1 MYRGSCIAGVGMNT
15 RQKITAGLVAFLLL
29 LPLLWYALA
38 YLPYVGLIRTLATQ
52 GANSIQGADPLLRP
66 LVLADQTPAQVRSYA
81 MRQAY
86 ASLVFDN
93 NRGSAISWHANTTLW
108 YLASYL
114 HLRDGEMLGLWAQCA
129 FGCGHGLSQASL
141 QYLHKDVHL
150 LSGREAANL
159 VAAVKSP
166 VRYVP
171 GSSANERRTDEL
183 LARLRVQK

>member
-1 MYRGSCIAGVGMNT
+1 MSDLTLAFPRMNT
-15 RQKITAGLVAFLLL
+15 KQKITAGLVAFLLL
-29 LPLLWYALA
+29 VPLTWYALA
-38 YLPYVGLIRTLATQ
+38 YLPYVASIRTLATQ
-52 GANSIQGADPLLRP
+52 GASSIQGAHPLLRP

-86 ASLVFDN
+86 FSLVFEKQ
-93 NRGSAISWHANTTLW
+93 RGRPFSWHANNALW

-114 HLRDGEMLGLWAQCA
+114 HFQDRDMIGVWAQCA
-129 FGCGHGLSQASL
+129 FGCGHGLKEASL

-150 LSGREAANL
+150 LSEREAANL

-166 VRYVP
+166 ARYVP

-183 LARLRVQK
+183 LARLRMQK